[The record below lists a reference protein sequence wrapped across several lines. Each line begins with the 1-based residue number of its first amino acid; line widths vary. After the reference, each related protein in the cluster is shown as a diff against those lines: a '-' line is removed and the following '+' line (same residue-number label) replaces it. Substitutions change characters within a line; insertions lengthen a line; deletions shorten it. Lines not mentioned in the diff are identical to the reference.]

1 MGAEA
6 IKILLVER
14 EPATAWTLRTLLG
27 EAGERACELEDAAT
41 LEEALVRLAQS
52 RFDVLLLDL
61 SPPGASDS
69 GTVAEARRRAPEVPI
84 VALGEWGDEES
95 LLEMLRA
102 GAELSLS
109 KKELTG
115 PLLLQAVRF
124 AAAHKR
130 FKDELAAA
138 RLAAENERHSTA
150 EFLARL
156 SHEIRTPLTSVIGF
170 AEVMA
175 RELFGPLG
183 DPRYAQY
190 ANDILASGTYAL
202 DLLNDILAFSKAAS
216 GKMEVRERRVDLG
229 NLVEDCIRLI
239 RPSAAGRAVELAV
252 TVPPDLPRL
261 WADERSVRQ
270 ILLNLLSNA
279 VKFTPPQGRVTVSA
293 ELSRD
298 GPNAGHAIVLSVSD
312 TGIGIAPENI
322 EKAMAPFGQVGD
334 PVAGGQKGTGLGLP
348 LVQRLVEIHGGTLR
362 IASEV
367 GKGTTVTVKFPPERT
382 AAEGPEDVS

>member
-6 IKILLVER
+6 MRILLVER
-14 EPATAWTLRTLLG
+14 EPATARTLRGLLG
-27 EAGERACELEDAAT
+27 EAEGHAWELEAAAT
-41 LEEALVRLAQS
+41 LEEALVRLARS
-52 RFDVLLLDL
+52 RFDVLLLEL
-61 SPPGASDS
+61 TPPRAADS
-69 GTVAEARRRAPEVPI
+69 GSVAEARRRAPEVPI

-95 LLEMLRA
+95 LLELLRA
-102 GAELSLS
+102 GAEVPLSRTD
-109 KKELTG
+109 LTG
-115 PLLLQAVRF
+115 PHLLRAVRF

-130 FKDELAAA
+130 LKDDLAAA
-138 RLAAENERHSTA
+138 RLAAENERHSTS

-183 DPRYAQY
+183 DRRYAQY

-216 GKMEVRERRVDLG
+216 GKMELRERRVDLVK
-229 NLVEDCIRLI
+229 LVEGCVRLI
-239 RPSAAGRAVELAV
+239 RPRAAGRAVELSLR
-252 TVPPDLPRL
+252 VPPDLPRL
-261 WADERSVRQ
+261 WADERSIRQ

-293 ELSRD
+293 GLSRD
-298 GPNAGHAIVLSVSD
+298 GPDARPALVLSVSD
-312 TGIGIAPENI
+312 TGIGIAPEDI

-334 PVAGGQKGTGLGLP
+334 PVGGGHKGTGLGLP
-348 LVQRLVEIHGGTLR
+348 LVQRLVEVHGGALR

-367 GKGTTVTVKFPPERT
+367 GKGTTVTVTFPPERT
-382 AAEGPEDVS
+382 AAERSDDVR